1 MSVNK
6 VILVGFLG
14 KDPETKYTT
23 DGSAITNFSLATVNR
38 WRDKGTGE
46 SKKKTEW
53 HRIVAFGRLG
63 EICDQYLFKGKQVY
77 IEGSIQYRS
86 WEDSDG
92 NVKYMTEIVAR
103 EMQMLGKKGD
113 DDRDQ
118 SQRNNGGQRQQP
130 AEQDDDIPF

>member
-23 DGSAITNFSLATVNR
+23 DGSAITNFSLATVNQ

-63 EICDQYLFKGKQVY
+63 EICDKYLFKGKQVY

-118 SQRNNGGQRQQP
+118 SQRNNGGPRQQP